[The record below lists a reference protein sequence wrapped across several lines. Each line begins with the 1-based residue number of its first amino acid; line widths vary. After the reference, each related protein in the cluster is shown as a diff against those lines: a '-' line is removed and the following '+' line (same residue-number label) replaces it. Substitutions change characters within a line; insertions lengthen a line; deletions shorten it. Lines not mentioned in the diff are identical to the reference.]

1 MIGVVNKFA
10 SATSHRETEH
20 PVRVVAPGVVSG
32 RSQVHI
38 FRSHRQTQ
46 DFRGVSQ
53 FIQASA
59 GVGST
64 LPN

>member
-1 MIGVVNKFA
+1 MIGVVNRFV

-32 RSQVHI
+32 RSLVHI
-38 FRSHRQTQ
+38 FLSRRPTK

-53 FIQASA
+53 FLQASA
-59 GVGST
+59 GVVNT